1 MKRFFENLFGRKQEP
16 PQIKKRPAPAR
27 EEFELYKK
35 GDVIGGK
42 YLVHGTLGKGGFG
55 VVYLV
60 SDRETRH
67 VRALKTFRD
76 EFLADPNARETFQ
89 KEALVWVRLGEH
101 PFILAARWVEIF
113 SGRLFVAMDFV
124 EPDADG
130 RVTLNDHLRSGRP
143 FVLERAVEW
152 AIQFCS
158 GMEHANAH
166 GVICHRD
173 IKPANIMISQ
183 GVLKISDFG
192 LAAAAE
198 EVWKRIAGKGN
209 SLVTGNEETGFGFSV
224 IGKNGQMRCGT
235 PGYMSPEV
243 YRGERADVQ
252 SDIYS
257 FGLVLWQM
265 AVGSVSPPFVG
276 KYRGDDEA
284 YMREAYER
292 QMSGRF
298 PPVAPPLGLIV
309 ERCLNATP
317 SKRYSSFGEVRRALE
332 PILHK
337 QTGETFSQPTGEETV
352 AYWNDRGGSLGA
364 LGKFA
369 EAIGCFDKAL
379 AIDPKDAMAWSNKG
393 AVLVQLERWEEAAA
407 CFDKALSN
415 DPRLALAWHNKA
427 SVLIELGRGDEA
439 MACFNKALAIDP
451 RYVSAWNNKGRLF
464 ANAGRHEEAVA
475 CFDKSLAIDSQYAD
489 AWVNKGGSLRAL
501 GKNSEVLV
509 CFDKAIAIDPR
520 DAMAWNN
527 KGAFLASIGRREE
540 AIDCYERALAI
551 EPKHVMSWFNKS
563 ISEDT
568 IGRAAM
574 AAKSYRKFI
583 EFAPAQYAQQIAN
596 AKARIRELEKR

>member
-1 MKRFFENLFGRKQEP
+1 MSTQSD
-16 PQIKKRPAPAR
+16 
-27 EEFELYKK
+27 LYTK

-42 YLVHGTLGKGGFG
+42 YVVHATLGKGGFG

-60 SDRETRH
+60 SDRETRQ
-67 VRALKTFRD
+67 VRALKSFRD
-76 EFLADPNARETFQ
+76 EFLADPHARETFQ
-89 KEALVWVRLGEH
+89 REALVWVRLGEH
-101 PFILAARWVEIF
+101 PFILAARWVESF

-124 EPDADG
+124 EPDAGG
-130 RVTLNDHLRSGRP
+130 RVTLSDHLRSGRP
-143 FVLERAVEW
+143 FALDRAVELS
-152 AIQFCS
+152 IQFCL

-166 GVICHRD
+166 GVVCHRD
-173 IKPANIMISQ
+173 IKPANIMISR

-198 EVWKRIAGKGN
+198 EIWKRITGKGD
-209 SLVTGNEETGFGFSV
+209 SLVTGSAETGFSFSIV
-224 IGKNGQMRCGT
+224 GMNGRMRCGT
-235 PGYMSPEV
+235 PGYMSPEI
-243 YRGERADVQ
+243 YRGEPADVR

-276 KYRGDDEA
+276 AYRGDNEA

-298 PPVAPPLGLIV
+298 PPFAPPFGLVI
-309 ERCLNATP
+309 ERCLNASL

-337 QTGETFSQPTGEETV
+337 LTGKTFSVPASEQTI

-364 LGKFA
+364 LGRFT
-369 EAIGCFDKAL
+369 EALGCFDKAL
-379 AIDPKDAMAWSNKG
+379 AIDLQDAMAWSNKG
-393 AVLVQLERWEEAAA
+393 AVLVELERWEEAIA
-407 CFDKALSN
+407 CFDKALAS
-415 DPRLALAWHNKA
+415 DPRHAMAWHNKA
-427 SVLIELGRGDEA
+427 SVLIELGRHDEA
-439 MACFNKALAIDP
+439 MACFNKALAFDP
-451 RYVSAWNNKGRLF
+451 QYVSAWNNKGRAL
-464 ANAGRHEEAVA
+464 ADSGKHEEAVA
-475 CFDKSLAIDSQYAD
+475 CFDKALAIDPQYAA
-489 AWVNKGGSLRAL
+489 AWLNRGGSLRAL
-501 GKNSEVLV
+501 GRHREVLV

-527 KGAFLASIGRREE
+527 KGAFLASLGRREE
-540 AIDCYERALAI
+540 AIDCYEQALAI
-551 EPKHVMSWFNKS
+551 DPQHVMSWFNKA

-583 EFAPAQYAQQIAN
+583 EFAPAQYARQVAN
-596 AKARIRELEKR
+596 AKQRIQVLEDRK